1 MIELATEEI
10 AAACAGRIVA
20 DPAGGAGGQPVRA
33 IVDSRLT
40 APNDLFFGIAG
51 EHTDGGAF
59 AERAIESGAWGVVV
73 SAEHAARLSD
83 AGALGARVI
92 AVADPA
98 TALAGLARRWARELA
113 ARGARTVGI
122 TGSVGKTSTKDI
134 LVSLLRPAHG
144 DRLHANRE
152 NYNTE
157 IGLPLTLLEAPGD
170 ARVLVLEMAMRGMGQ
185 IRELAQ
191 IARPEVGVITNV
203 GPVHL
208 ELVGTI
214 ERVAEA
220 KAELIAELPNGGT
233 CVVPAAEEA
242 LRPHL
247 RSDIR
252 VLTFAAPGTEGVES
266 IAGAAADVRV
276 LGVEELPGALRAE
289 VTAGPEH
296 RTIELGFTQMHN
308 LPNALAAIG
317 AGHAL
322 GHSLE
327 EMAEGA
333 SKISFSSLRGE
344 QLELAGALI
353 INDCYNANPISM
365 RAALEHL
372 AAVADARDAQ
382 RRIAVLGD
390 MKELGEGEQAFHRE
404 AGRQAAYAGVD
415 VLIAVGDL
423 AEAYAEGYGA
433 GGEVHLA
440 RDSRAAA
447 DTFRELVA
455 AGDVVLVKGSRS
467 VGLERVAQALDPV
480 SDGAG

>member
-1 MIELATEEI
+1 MIELTTEEI
-10 AAACAGRIVA
+10 AAACAGRLA
-20 DPAGGAGGQPVRA
+20 GPDGDEERPARA

-40 APNDLFFGIAG
+40 APGDLFFGIAG
-51 EHTDGGAF
+51 EHSDGGAF
-59 AERAIESGAWGVVV
+59 ADRAIGDGAWGVVV
-73 SAEHAARLSD
+73 APEHAARLAS
-83 AGALGARVI
+83 GESRARVI
-92 AVADPA
+92 EAPDPTA
-98 TALAGLARRWARELA
+98 ALAGLAHRWASELT

-134 LVSLLRPAHG
+134 LTSLLRPLHG
-144 DRLHANRE
+144 ERLHASPA

-157 IGLPLTLLEAPGD
+157 IGLPLTLLEASGD
-170 ARVLVLEMAMRGMGQ
+170 TRVLVLEMAMRGMGQ
-185 IRELAQ
+185 IRELAE
-191 IARPEVGVITNV
+191 IASPEIGVITNV

-220 KAELIAELPNGGT
+220 KAELIAELRSGGA

-252 VLTFAAPGTEGVES
+252 VLTFAAEPSV
-266 IAGAAADVRV
+266 AGAAADIRALAVEVGEGTMRV
-276 LGVEELPGALRAE
+276 DVAAGAERRE
-289 VTAGPEH
+289 
-296 RTIELGFTQMHN
+296 IEFGFTQAHN
-308 LPNALAAIG
+308 LVNALAAIG

-327 EMAEGA
+327 EMAGGA

-372 AAVADARDAQ
+372 AEVADARDA
-382 RRIAVLGD
+382 RRRVAVLGD
-390 MKELGEGEQAFHRE
+390 MKELGEGTEAFHRQ
-404 AGRQAAYAGVD
+404 AGEQAAQAGVD
-415 VLIAVGDL
+415 VLIAVGDF
-423 AEAYAEGYGA
+423 AEAFAEGYGP
-433 GGEVHLA
+433 GGEVHREHDA
-440 RDSRAAA
+440 RGAAA
-447 DTFRELVA
+447 AFRELVA
-455 AGDVVLVKGSRS
+455 PGDVVLVKGSRS
-467 VGLERVAQALDPV
+467 VGLERVAAALDPV
-480 SDGAG
+480 SGGAG

>member
-1 MIELATEEI
+1 MIELTTEEI
-10 AAACAGRIVA
+10 AAACAGRVVA
-20 DPAGGAGGQPVRA
+20 GPPDGSEQHPARA
-33 IVDSRLT
+33 TVDSRAA
-40 APNDLFFGIAG
+40 APGDLFFGIAG
-51 EHTDGGAF
+51 ERADGGRF

-73 SAEHAARLSD
+73 TPEHAGGV
-83 AGALGARVI
+83 AGSGTVVLEA
-92 AVADPA
+92 ADPGA
-98 TALAGLARRWARELA
+98 ALAGLARRWAQELA

-134 LVSLLRPAHG
+134 LAALLRPLYGEH
-144 DRLHANRE
+144 LHASAANF
-152 NYNTE
+152 NTE
-157 IGLPLTLLEAPGD
+157 IGLPLTLLEASGD
-170 ARVLVLEMAMRGMGQ
+170 TRVLVLEMAMRGMGQ

-191 IARPEVGVITNV
+191 IARPQVGVITNI

-220 KAELIAELPNGGT
+220 KAELIAELPNGGA

-247 RSDIR
+247 RSDVR
-252 VLTFAAPGTEGVES
+252 VLTFAAQPSV
-266 IAGAAADVRV
+266 AGAAADIRALSAEMREGSMRV
-276 LGVEELPGALRAE
+276 E
-289 VTAGPEH
+289 VTAGAE
-296 RTIELGFTQMHN
+296 RATIDFGFTQMHN
-308 LPNALAAIG
+308 LANALAAIG

-344 QLELAGALI
+344 QLELDGALI

-372 AAVADARDAQ
+372 ASVADARDA
-382 RRIAVLGD
+382 RRRVAVLGD
-390 MKELGEGEQAFHRE
+390 MKELGEAEKAFHRE
-404 AGRQAAYAGVD
+404 AGEQAAAAGVD

-423 AEAYAEGYGA
+423 AEAYAEGYGPQ
-433 GGEVHLA
+433 GETHVV
-440 RDSRAAA
+440 RDSGAAA
-447 DTFRELVA
+447 TEFRDLVE
-455 AGDVVLVKGSRS
+455 AGDVVLIKGSRS
-467 VGLERVAQALDPV
+467 VGLERVAQALDPAAGELP
-480 SDGAG
+480 DG